1 MKFVA
6 EQDVELPQQT
16 FLIVWQTSKC
26 SNGLRFDGGL
36 MWSEQD
42 HLLQK
47 VELNGIVNLNFA
59 LVSGMPACR

>member
-6 EQDVELPQQT
+6 KQDVELPQQT
-16 FLIVWQTSKC
+16 L
-26 SNGLRFDGGL
+26 FDRMADFQMFERVAIRRGL

-47 VELNGIVNLNFA
+47 VELNGIVNLNSA